1 MDDEKPWP
9 PAEGQPADSAQIIRR
24 CRQGEQAAFSDL
36 VARYRD
42 RVLSFCLR
50 FLRQRQDAED
60 AAQETLARAC
70 RYLPQFDESREFEPW
85 LLAIANNRCRT
96 ALAARR
102 RRPAPATLLEHPAAP
117 PERLESAEEWQV
129 VLKTA
134 MKSLRAEYRD
144 AFVLFHV
151 NNLSYAEIAERLGVP
166 LGTVKTWVH
175 RARRDLTQVIAN
187 SRAPLAAGGDHG
199 V

>member
-1 MDDEKPWP
+1 ME
-9 PAEGQPADSAQIIRR
+9 
-24 CRQGEQAAFSDL
+24 
-36 VARYRD
+36 
-42 RVLSFCLR
+42 
-50 FLRQRQDAED
+50 
-60 AAQETLARAC
+60 
-70 RYLPQFDESREFEPW
+70 
-85 LLAIANNRCRT
+85 
-96 ALAARR
+96 
-102 RRPAPATLLEHPAAP
+102 
-117 PERLESAEEWQV
+117 
-129 VLKTA
+129 
-134 MKSLRAEYRD
+134 SLRAEYRD